1 MSKSKK
7 NLDLSIK
14 REATA
19 FVGDQLVDLCTAY
32 AAQETSSEVCR
43 FAATYLSE
51 SLLSKY
57 VDEKTD
63 PADVRRHR
71 AIVKWLGV
79 ERLNQRT
86 NLRLFSTDPQFT
98 GMGSG
103 HQILIK
109 AARLIERTL
118 GPKPPEDLLSRGSFS
133 GGATTSVKRGVGTL
147 AKKFSGTRDVT
158 PRAWEVLKP
167 HLSEFEAWTTYSAE
181 VLKPRLVK
189 GNVLFTVPKTALI
202 DRVACKEP
210 DYNIF
215 AQKAVGDFIRG
226 RLRRKARIDLNDQ
239 SVNRR
244 LACEGSKTGKLATI
258 DLSSAS
264 DSLTT
269 GLVSLLLPHEWFKL
283 LDALRCDKTFID
295 GLSHENAMFSSM
307 GNGFTFELESLI
319 FWALAHTIRGVT
331 RAYGKISVYGDD
343 IIVPAS
349 CAGALIQ
356 FLFWVGFRTNVKK
369 TFIRGPFRES
379 CGGHYYGGFDVTPFY
394 LRRPIKDVSDLILFL
409 NQFRQWLINTSM
421 DAADNGW
428 ESPNCFVQLWL
439 NLADLVPRIL
449 WGGCDLSSR
458 VQLVSPGRAQCELI
472 PLNRRHLSLE
482 AELQVELYLSRLAS
496 HASPQRPVKGIPEVG
511 PNELPD
517 GELGVDDASKE
528 QLVYSPV
535 TSPLANDFVRETA
548 PMSLVTTKGYGI
560 RRAGKL
566 AWVFG
571 LVKPLLIHEQQ

>member
-1 MSKSKK
+1 MPKSKK

-19 FVGDQLVDLCTAY
+19 FVGDRLVQLCEAY
-32 AAQETSSEVCR
+32 ASQETSSEVCR

-79 ERLNQRT
+79 ERLNLRT
-86 NLRLFSTDPQFT
+86 NERLYTTDPVFH
-98 GMGSG
+98 GLGSG
-103 HQILIK
+103 HQLLIK
-109 AARLIERTL
+109 AARLIERVI

-133 GGATTSVKRGVGTL
+133 GGATTSVKRGVGTRE
-147 AKKFSGTRDVT
+147 KKFSGIRDVT
-158 PRAWEVLKP
+158 PRAWEMLKP
-167 HLSEFEAWTTYSAE
+167 HLSSFEGWNAYSGE

-189 GNVLFTVPKTALI
+189 GNILFTVPKTALI
-202 DRVACKEP
+202 DRVSCKEP

-215 AQKAVGDFIRG
+215 AQKAAGDFIRG
-226 RLRRKARIDLNDQ
+226 RLRRKAKIDLNDQ
-239 SVNRR
+239 SVNRN
-244 LACEGSKTGKLATI
+244 LAREGSKTGLLATI

-283 LDALRCDKTFID
+283 LDALRCDKTFIN
-295 GLSHENAMFSSM
+295 GASHSNAMFSSM

-331 RAYGKISVYGDD
+331 RAYGKISVFGDD
-343 IIVPAS
+343 IIVPTS

-369 TFIRGPFRES
+369 TFVRGPFKES

-394 LRRPIKDVSDLILFL
+394 MKRPIKDVSDLILFL
-409 NQFRQWLINTSM
+409 NQYRQWLINTSM
-421 DAADNGW
+421 DTAYDGW

-449 WGGCDLSSR
+449 WGGFDLSSR
-458 VQLVSPGRAQCELI
+458 VQLVSPGRTQCKLV
-472 PLNRRHLSLE
+472 PHVRRHRRLE
-482 AELQVELYLSRLAS
+482 EELQTELYLSRLAS
-496 HASPQRPVKGIPEVG
+496 QTGLDWRKPE
-511 PNELPD
+511 PD
-517 GELGVDDASKE
+517 GLEGPPNGVNTFE
-528 QLVYSPV
+528 PV
-535 TSPLANDFVRETA
+535 TSPLANGFVRETA
-548 PMSLVTTKGYGI
+548 PVTLVTNKGYEI

-571 LVKPLLIHEQQ
+571 WVKPLFVTEQ